1 MDKGAWR
8 VTVHGISRV
17 GNNLVTKPS
26 MTNDIENLFMC
37 LLAICVCV
45 CVCVCVCIE
54 EMSIQ
59 VFRPFFKLGCLKS
72 SFLMC

>member
-1 MDKGAWR
+1 MDKGAWW
-8 VTVHGISRV
+8 VTVHGIARV

-37 LLAICVCV
+37 FLAICVCV
-45 CVCVCVCIE
+45 FVCIE

-59 VFRPFFKLGCLKS
+59 VFCSFFKLGRLKS

>member
-1 MDKGAWR
+1 MDRGAWQ
-8 VTVHGISRV
+8 VTVHGIARV
-17 GNNLVTKPS
+17 GHNLVTKPS

-37 LLAICVCV
+37 LLAIYVYM
-45 CVCVCVCIE
+45 CVCVCIG

-59 VFRPFFKLGCLKS
+59 VFCPFFKLGCLKS